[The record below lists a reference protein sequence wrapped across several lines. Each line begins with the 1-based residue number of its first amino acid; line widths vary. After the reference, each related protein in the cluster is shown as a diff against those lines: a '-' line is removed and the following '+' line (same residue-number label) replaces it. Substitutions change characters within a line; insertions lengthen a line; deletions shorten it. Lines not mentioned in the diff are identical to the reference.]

1 MGKSRLVSY
10 MVIGGEEPDAGQ
22 RIKSLY
28 AECGEQDTVGGA
40 AVFRL
45 HDDV

>member
-1 MGKSRLVSY
+1 MGKSRLVNY
-10 MVIGGEEPDAGQ
+10 LVIGGKEPDAGQ

-40 AVFRL
+40 TVFGL